1 MGRGIVLKCINCG
14 QLCEGNQLNCESCQ
28 RTLHTE
34 QGEGSSLID
43 KELEVYVGRQYPYY
57 KRKWELEEKRIAR
70 WSWNGWA
77 TIFNV
82 GWLGYRKYYLPAAL
96 FVLLLVACDAFSYY
110 MGFNVALP
118 IINMVPLTFLLLV
131 FILFG
136 MAIFANGL
144 YYQFAERRIY
154 RIKAREIQDESVEKY
169 LIRDSGGTSKMG
181 ATIVTIL
188 AVASIFFS
196 HFFFPTD
203 RDIIQ
208 KVRTGS
214 LYEYPF
220 FSIGES
226 FENYF
231 KNPGWVYYRGTE
243 GLELVEFQGESPDI
257 PRKRVKIQFIVD
269 YKLGEIEPYS
279 LTINEEP
286 KNEEEFLKI
295 MDEIFKVQNPFDIED
310 GLQVKRIEKEADGRL
325 RYPLL
330 FLLYKNNI

>member
-1 MGRGIVLKCINCG
+1 MKCINCG
-14 QLCEGNQLNCESCQ
+14 QPCANDQLNCASCQ
-28 RTLHTE
+28 RTLHNE

-43 KELEVYVGRQYPYY
+43 KELQEYVGRQYPYY
-57 KRKWELEEKRIAR
+57 KRKWDIENKRIAR

-77 TIFNV
+77 AIFNV
-82 GWLGYRKYYLPAAL
+82 GWLGYRKYYLPAVL
-96 FVLLLVACDAFSYY
+96 FLLLLVACDAFSYY

-118 IINMVPLTFLLLV
+118 IINMVPLTFLLLI

-154 RIKAREIQDESVEKY
+154 RIKARGIKEEAVENY

-208 KVRTGS
+208 KVRTSS

-231 KNPGWVYYRGTE
+231 QNSGWIYYRGTE
-243 GLELVEFQGESPDI
+243 GLELVEFQGYSAGMS
-257 PRKRVKIQFIVD
+257 KQKVTIQFVVD
-269 YKLGEIEPYS
+269 YKLGEVEPYS
-279 LTINEEP
+279 LTVNGES
-286 KNEEEFLKI
+286 KNEEEFLKM
-295 MDEIFKVQNPFDIED
+295 MDDIFKVQNPFDIED
-310 GLQVKRIEKEADGRL
+310 GLQVNAVQKADGKR
-325 RYPLL
+325 
-330 FLLYKNNI
+330 FLSAFCIFIKINI

>member
-14 QLCEGNQLNCESCQ
+14 QPCEEEQLNCASCQ
-28 RTLHTE
+28 RNLDNE
-34 QGEGSSLID
+34 QEEGSSLID
-43 KELEVYVGRQYPYY
+43 NELEVYVGRQYPYY
-57 KRKWELEEKRIAR
+57 QRKWELENKRIAR

-77 TIFNV
+77 AIFNI
-82 GWLGYRKYYLPAAL
+82 GWLGYRKYYIPAAL
-96 FVLLLVACDAFSYY
+96 FMLLLVACDAFSYY

-118 IINMVPLTFLLLV
+118 IINMVPLTFLLLI

-136 MAIFANGL
+136 MGIFANGL

-154 RIKAREIQDESVEKY
+154 RIKAREIKDKSVENY
-169 LIRDSGGTSKMG
+169 LINDSGGTSKMG

-203 RDIIQ
+203 RDVIQ
-208 KVRTGS
+208 KVRTSS

-231 KNPGWVYYRGTE
+231 QNSGWIYYRGTE
-243 GLELVEFQGESPDI
+243 GLELVEFQGYNTGT
-257 PRKRVKIQFIVD
+257 PRQKVKIQFVVD
-269 YKLGEIEPYS
+269 YKLGEVEPYS
-279 LTINEEP
+279 LMVNGESKT
-286 KNEEEFLKI
+286 EEEFLKL
-295 MDEIFKVQNPFDIED
+295 MEEIFKVQNPFDIED
-310 GLQVKRIEKEADGRL
+310 GLQVNAFF
-325 RYPLL
+325 YVC
-330 FLLYKNNI
+330 KNKYLK

>member
-14 QLCEGNQLNCESCQ
+14 QPCEEEQLNCASCQ
-28 RTLHTE
+28 RKLDNE
-34 QGEGSSLID
+34 QGESSSLID

-57 KRKWELEEKRIAR
+57 KRKWELENKRIAR

-77 TIFNV
+77 TIFNI

-118 IINMVPLTFLLLV
+118 IINMVPLTFLLLI

-136 MAIFANGL
+136 MGIFANGL

-154 RIKAREIQDESVEKY
+154 RIKAREIKDKSVENY
-169 LIRDSGGTSKMG
+169 LIHDSGGTSKMG

-203 RDIIQ
+203 RDVIQ
-208 KVRTGS
+208 KVRTSS

-231 KNPGWVYYRGTE
+231 QNSGWIYYRGTE
-243 GLELVEFQGESPDI
+243 GLELVEFQGYNAGAP
-257 PRKRVKIQFIVD
+257 KQKVTIQFVVD
-269 YKLGEIEPYS
+269 YKLGEVEPYS
-279 LTINEEP
+279 LTVNGES
-286 KNEEEFLKI
+286 KNEEEFLKM

-310 GLQVKRIEKEADGRL
+310 GLQVNAIQKSGWKETSDRFFL
-325 RYPLL
+325 CLL
-330 FLLYKNNI
+330 K

>member
-1 MGRGIVLKCINCG
+1 MKCINCG
-14 QLCEGNQLNCESCQ
+14 QPCEEEQLNCASCQ
-28 RTLHTE
+28 RNLDNE
-34 QGEGSSLID
+34 QDEGSSLID

-57 KRKWELEEKRIAR
+57 KRKWELENKRIAR

-77 TIFNV
+77 TIFNI
-82 GWLGYRKYYLPAAL
+82 GWLGYRKYYVPAAL
-96 FVLLLVACDAFSYY
+96 FMLLLIACDAFSYY

-118 IINMVPLTFLLLV
+118 IVNMVPLTFLLLI

-136 MAIFANGL
+136 MGIFSNGL

-154 RIKAREIQDESVEKY
+154 RIKAREIKDKSVENY
-169 LIRDSGGTSKMG
+169 LIHDSGGTSKMG

-203 RDIIQ
+203 RDVIQ
-208 KVRTGS
+208 KVRTSS

-231 KNPGWVYYRGTE
+231 QNSGWIYYRGTE
-243 GLELVEFQGESPDI
+243 GLELVEFQGYNAEVPGQ
-257 PRKRVKIQFIVD
+257 KVAIQFVVD
-269 YKLGEIEPYS
+269 YKLGEVEPYS
-279 LTINEEP
+279 LTVNGES
-286 KNEEEFLKI
+286 KTEEEFLK
-295 MDEIFKVQNPFDIED
+295 MMGEIFKVQNPFDIED
-310 GLQVKRIEKEADGRL
+310 GLQVNAIQKSGWKEISNRFFYVCQNKYL
-325 RYPLL
+325 
-330 FLLYKNNI
+330 K

>member
-1 MGRGIVLKCINCG
+1 MKCINCG
-14 QLCEGNQLNCESCQ
+14 QPCEEEQLNCTSCQ
-28 RTLHTE
+28 RNLDNE
-34 QGEGSSLID
+34 QEEGSSLID

-57 KRKWELEEKRIAR
+57 QRKWELENKRIAR

-77 TIFNV
+77 AIFNI
-82 GWLGYRKYYLPAAL
+82 GWLGYRKYYVPAAL
-96 FVLLLVACDAFSYY
+96 FMLLLVACDAFSYY

-118 IINMVPLTFLLLV
+118 IINMVPLTFLLLI

-136 MAIFANGL
+136 MGIFANGL

-154 RIKAREIQDESVEKY
+154 RIKAREIKDKSVENY
-169 LIRDSGGTSKMG
+169 LINDSGGTSKMG

-203 RDIIQ
+203 RDVIQ
-208 KVRTGS
+208 KVRTSS

-231 KNPGWVYYRGTE
+231 QNSGWIYYRGTE
-243 GLELVEFQGESPDI
+243 GLELVEFQGYNTGTS
-257 PRKRVKIQFIVD
+257 RQKVKIQFVVD
-269 YKLGEIEPYS
+269 YKLGEVEPYS
-279 LTINEEP
+279 LMVNGESKT
-286 KNEEEFLKI
+286 EEEFLKL
-295 MDEIFKVQNPFDIED
+295 MEEIFKVQNPFDIED
-310 GLQVKRIEKEADGRL
+310 GLQVNAIQGSGWKEISARFFL
-325 RYPLL
+325 CLL
-330 FLLYKNNI
+330 K